1 MPQLKPIRGTLLK
14 KPDNSPVGRL
24 AASNVGFWLMNEGTG
39 DTVFDLS
46 GEGNIGTLA
55 NNASWTKGRFGSAV
69 VFDGVS
75 DYVDCGDV
83 NDMDGASELT
93 LVIWV
98 KITNLTKD
106 NTLIAKDAFVDT
118 PQLLLWRDES
128 GFSSGRTN
136 TFSIKISNGANS
148 ATIEGAT
155 NASSDTD
162 YHQIAVTYLGGDSA
176 GLRLYID
183 GKEDPNS
190 PVSTASVA
198 TLESNSNSLRIGE
211 HISDGIGKG
220 LVGSVDHFALF
231 NRALSTSEIAY
242 LFREPFCMFDASAK
256 PYLASGQIV
265 NLSSTIAGVSS
276 LTASAKVTKQLAGNI
291 VGVSNVNGSLVIE
304 GEFPPETKTI
314 QPTDELFNGMTAK
327 AFKLG
332 TVLTLGWF
340 WTRTNGCSVLYR
352 GNSMEEIDFAN
363 VLAVTEPDDCEIS
376 PPGYISHSSD
386 TTYFYLVHR
395 LNSCGHEEN
404 TLAAAVKVSID
415 SNGELSEPRPNKVFD
430 SVSGFAEGD
439 KIRLTWYYCPIR
451 QDSAPVRFNIYYDN
465 RTGQVDYQ
473 NPLAQVDYKGRK
485 FYSFQSSA
493 LEAGR
498 YLFAIKAEDTD
509 SIENK
514 SLAQL
519 KIQLNPRVPN
529 SINILSAEAV

>member
-1 MPQLKPIRGTLLK
+1 VPQLKPIRGTLLK
-14 KPDNSPVGRL
+14 KPDNSPAGRL
-24 AASNVGFWLMNEGTG
+24 AASTVGFWLMNEGTG

-46 GEGNIGTLA
+46 GKGHIGTLV

-69 VFDGVS
+69 ICDGVS

-83 NDMDGASELT
+83 NAIDGASELT

-128 GFSSGRTN
+128 GFNSGRTD
-136 TFSIKISNGANS
+136 TFSIKVSNDANS

-190 PVSTASVA
+190 GVSTVSIA
-198 TLESNSNSLRIGE
+198 TLESNANSLRIGE

-220 LVGSVDHFALF
+220 LVGSVDHFVLF
-231 NRALSTSEIAY
+231 NRALSATEIIHLY
-242 LFREPFCMFDASAK
+242 REPFCMFDVSAK
-256 PYLASGQIV
+256 PYFASDQIV
-265 NLSSTIAGVSS
+265 NLSGTIASVSS
-276 LTASAKVTKQLAGNI
+276 LTATAEVTKKLAGNI
-291 VGVSNVNGSLVIE
+291 TGSSAVNGCLTIE
-304 GEFPPETKTI
+304 SEFSPETETI
-314 QPTDELFNGMTAK
+314 QPTDALFNGMTAS

-332 TVLTLGWF
+332 KALSMGWF

-352 GNSMEEIDFAN
+352 GESMEEIDFAN
-363 VLAVTEPDDCEIS
+363 ILAVTDPDDWEIS
-376 PPGYISHSSD
+376 PPGYIPHSSD
-386 TTYFYLVHR
+386 TTYFYIVR
-395 LNSCGHEEN
+395 RFNSYGYEEQ
-404 TLAAAVKVSID
+404 TLAAAAKVSID
-415 SNGELSEPRPNKVFD
+415 SNGELAEPKPNKIFD
-430 SVSGFAEGD
+430 SVCGFVDGD
-439 KIRLTWYYCPIR
+439 KIRLIWYYCPIR
-451 QDSAPVRFNIYYDN
+451 QESAPTRFNIYYDN

-473 NPLAQVDYKGRK
+473 NPIARIDYKGRK
-485 FYSFQSSA
+485 FYSFQSGA
-493 LEAGR
+493 LGAGR

-509 SIENK
+509 GIENK
-514 SLAQL
+514 SPAQL